1 MLELVPGIDGRLAFV
16 YAMVMFVSNKVSV
29 SQYTQQ
35 GTTEAL
41 YMNMNRGVI
50 ATCLYT
56 PLLNS
61 APTD

>member
-41 YMNMNRGVI
+41 HMSRGVI